1 MNDQE
6 VLATPVTRNILPE
19 DLKITGWGDLMG
31 YFEELKNRSIN
42 SEEELEQWIRDLSE
56 LESFLSEETA
66 WRYIKMNIDTK
77 DKALEEAFN
86 FMVTEIDPKAAPYSD
101 KFNKKLVENEW
112 TTALDADKYYT
123 YLRSVQN
130 QIRIYRDENIP
141 LMTELQQLQ
150 QRYGAI
156 TGNMIIELDGK
167 KLTMQE
173 GSKYLHNNDRAL
185 REKVYHLLQETRRS
199 AVDDLNELFSKL
211 VSLRNRVGRN
221 AGFANFRDYKFAALD
236 RFDYSVTDC
245 LQFHEA
251 IKEEITPLLTELDN
265 NRKERMG
272 LDSLKPWDTEVDPEG
287 LETLKPFK
295 DEKELVEGTIEC
307 FRRLRPYYGECLE
320 TMRDMGHLD
329 LGSRIGKAPGGFN
342 YPLYET
348 GVPFIFM
355 NSVGTVRD
363 LVTMIH
369 EGGHAV
375 HSFLSRDLEICA
387 FKQLPS
393 EVAELAS
400 MSMELLT
407 FDHWNVFFENEAD
420 EKRAKKE
427 HLEKVISV
435 LPWVATVDAFQH
447 WVYEHPNHTVEERN
461 DNWQRIFTELGSPVV
476 DYTGLEQDVRNMWQK
491 QLHLFEV
498 PFYYVEY
505 GIAQLGAIA
514 MWKQYRE
521 NPQKALDNFDKAL
534 SMGYTRPIG
543 EIYATAGIEFN
554 FTGQYIKEII
564 DFVWREYKA
573 LG

>member
-1 MNDQE
+1 
-6 VLATPVTRNILPE
+6 
-19 DLKITGWGDLMG
+19 
-31 YFEELKNRSIN
+31 
-42 SEEELEQWIRDLSE
+42 
-56 LESFLSEETA
+56 
-66 WRYIKMNIDTK
+66 MNIDTT

-86 FMVTEIDPKAAPYSD
+86 FLVTEIDPKAAPYSD
-101 KFNKKLVENEW
+101 MFNRKLVENEW

-130 QIRIYRDENIP
+130 QIRIFRDENIP
-141 LMTELQQLQ
+141 LMTDLQQLQ
-150 QRYGAI
+150 QKYGII
-156 TGNMIIELDGK
+156 TGGMFIELNGQ

-173 GSKYLHNNDRAL
+173 GSKLLKDVDRTV
-185 REKVYHLLQETRRS
+185 REKVYRLLQSKRS
-199 AVDDLNELFSKL
+199 EAVEELNELFSKL
-211 VSLRNRVGRN
+211 IKLRNRVGRN

-236 RFDYSVTDC
+236 RFDYSVSDC
-245 LQFHEA
+245 LQFHQA
-251 IKEEITPLLTELDN
+251 IKEEVTPLLSRMDLE
-265 NRKERMG
+265 RKQKLGVDE
-272 LDSLKPWDTEVDPEG
+272 LKPWDLEVDADG

-295 DEKELVEGTIEC
+295 DEDDLINTTIKC
-307 FRRLRPYYGECLE
+307 FGKLRPYYGECLK
-320 TMRDMGHLD
+320 TMREMGHLD
-329 LGSRIGKAPGGFN
+329 LGSRMGKAPGGFN

-355 NSVGTVRD
+355 NAVGTVRD

-375 HSFLSRDLEICA
+375 HSFLSKDLEICA

-400 MSMELLT
+400 MSMELMT
-407 FDHWNVFFENEAD
+407 FDHWNVFFKNEAD

-427 HLEKVISV
+427 HLSKVISV
-435 LPWVATVDAFQH
+435 LPWVATIDAFQH
-447 WVYEHPNHTVEERN
+447 WLYERPNHTLEERN
-461 DNWQRIFTELGSPVV
+461 ENWLRISRELGSSVI
-476 DYTGLEQDVRNMWQK
+476 DRSGLEEDEINLWQK

-521 NPQKALDNFDKAL
+521 SPQLALDNFDKAL

-554 FTGQYIKEII
+554 FSGQYIKELI
-564 DFVWREYKA
+564 DFVWQEYKT

>member
-1 MNDQE
+1 MSKQE
-6 VLATPVTRNILPE
+6 MLTTETERKILPE
-19 DLKITGWGDLMG
+19 NLEIKGWGDLLG
-31 YFEELKNRSIN
+31 YFDELKNRAIN
-42 SEEELEQWIRDLSE
+42 SDEELEQWIRDLSE

-66 WRYIKMNIDTK
+66 WRYIKMNIDTT

-86 FMVTEIDPKAAPYSD
+86 FLVTEIDPKAAPYSD
-101 KFNKKLVENEW
+101 MFNRKLVENEW

-130 QIRIYRDENIP
+130 QIRIFRDENIP
-141 LMTELQQLQ
+141 LMTDLQQLQ
-150 QRYGAI
+150 QKYGII
-156 TGNMIIELDGK
+156 TGGMFIELNGQ

-173 GSKYLHNNDRAL
+173 GSKLLKDVDRTV
-185 REKVYHLLQETRRS
+185 REKVYRLLQSKRS
-199 AVDDLNELFSKL
+199 EAVEELNELFSKL
-211 VSLRNRVGRN
+211 IKLRNRVGRN

-236 RFDYSVTDC
+236 RFDYSVSDC
-245 LQFHEA
+245 LQFHQA
-251 IKEEITPLLTELDN
+251 IIEEVTPLLSRMDLE
-265 NRKERMG
+265 RKQKLGVDE
-272 LDSLKPWDTEVDPEG
+272 LKPWDLEVDADG

-295 DEKELVEGTIEC
+295 DEDDLINTTIKC
-307 FRRLRPYYGECLE
+307 FGKLRPYYGECLK
-320 TMRDMGHLD
+320 TMREMGHLD
-329 LGSRIGKAPGGFN
+329 LGSRMGKAPGGFN

-355 NSVGTVRD
+355 NAVGTVRD

-375 HSFLSRDLEICA
+375 HSFLSKDLEICA

-400 MSMELLT
+400 MSMELMT
-407 FDHWNVFFENEAD
+407 FDHWNVFFKNEAD

-427 HLEKVISV
+427 HLSKVISV
-435 LPWVATVDAFQH
+435 LPWVATIDAFQH
-447 WVYEHPNHTVEERN
+447 WLYERPNHTLEERN
-461 DNWQRIFTELGSPVV
+461 ENWLRISRELGSSVI
-476 DYTGLEQDVRNMWQK
+476 DRSGLEEDEINLWQK

-521 NPQKALDNFDKAL
+521 SPQLALDNFDKAL

-554 FTGQYIKEII
+554 FSGQYIKELI
-564 DFVWREYKA
+564 DFVWQEYKT